1 MSSLKEVINLQ
12 KRQQSRYTELKQ
24 NILNKLTEKIT
35 HLAKHGE
42 TRCVYTVPSY
52 VFGAPVYNVTTI
64 TAFLYY
70 KFKQEGFCIIILGND
85 KIFISWDINDIN
97 GVKKSD
103 KKKNKF
109 LDIKHLI
116 NVNK

>member
-12 KRQQSRYTELKQ
+12 KRQHSRYVALKQ
-24 NILNKLTEKIT
+24 DILNKLTEKIT

-42 TRCVYTVPSY
+42 MRCVYTVPSY
-52 VFGAPVYNVTTI
+52 VFGAPAYNVSDV

-70 KFKQEGFCIIILGND
+70 TFKKEGFCAVILGND

-97 GVKKSD
+97 GVKKSN
-103 KKKNKF
+103 KKKNQIV
-109 LDIKHLI
+109 DIKPLI
-116 NVNK
+116 NINK

>member
-12 KRQQSRYTELKQ
+12 KRQHSRYIALKQ
-24 NILNKLTEKIT
+24 DILNKLTEKII

-42 TRCVYTVPSY
+42 MRCVYAVPSY
-52 VFGAPVYNVTTI
+52 VFGAPVYNVADI

-70 KFKQEGFCIIILGND
+70 KFKKEGFCAVILGND

-97 GVKKSD
+97 GIKKTT
-103 KKKNKF
+103 KKKNQ
-109 LDIKHLI
+109 LVDIKPLI
-116 NVNK
+116 NINK

>member
-12 KRQQSRYTELKQ
+12 KRQHSRYAALKQ
-24 NILNKLTEKIT
+24 DILNKLTEKIT

-42 TRCVYTVPSY
+42 MRCVYTVPSY
-52 VFGAPVYNVTTI
+52 IFGASVYNVADV

-70 KFKQEGFCIIILGND
+70 TFKKEGFCAVILGND

-97 GVKKSD
+97 GIKKPN
-103 KKKNKF
+103 KKKNQ
-109 LDIKHLI
+109 LVDIKSLI
-116 NVNK
+116 NINK

>member
-12 KRQQSRYTELKQ
+12 KRQHSRYVKLKQ
-24 NILNKLTEKIT
+24 DILNKLTDKIT

-42 TRCVYTVPSY
+42 MRCIYNVPSY
-52 VFGAPVYNVTTI
+52 IFGAPVYNVLDVTT
-64 TAFLYY
+64 FLYY
-70 KFKQEGFCIIILGND
+70 TFKKEGFCTLILGND

-97 GVKKSD
+97 D
-103 KKKNKF
+103 INRNKKKNK
-109 LDIKHLI
+109 LVDIKPLI

>member
-12 KRQQSRYTELKQ
+12 KRQHSRYEELKQ

-42 TRCVYTVPSY
+42 MRCIYTVPSY
-52 VFGAPVYNVTTI
+52 IFGAPVYNVADI
-64 TAFLYY
+64 TSYLYY
-70 KFKQEGFCIIILGND
+70 KFKQEGFCILILGNN

-97 GVKKSD
+97 AVKKTD
-103 KKKNKF
+103 RKKKQL
-109 LDIKHLI
+109 LDIKSLI
-116 NVNK
+116 NINK

>member
-12 KRQQSRYTELKQ
+12 KRQHSRYIALKQ
-24 NILNKLTEKIT
+24 DILNKLTEKII

-42 TRCVYTVPSY
+42 MRCVYAVPSY
-52 VFGAPVYNVTTI
+52 VFGAPMYNVADV

-70 KFKQEGFCIIILGND
+70 TFKKEGFCAVILGND

-97 GVKKSD
+97 GVKKPS
-103 KKKNKF
+103 KKKNQF
-109 LDIKHLI
+109 LDIKPLI
-116 NVNK
+116 NINK